1 MRSKSPVLMEN
12 IKDYAERYFLKN
24 FKSPTKAQIAQALNI
39 TPGTVTKYLKEM
51 KDMGMIEYDGYTV
64 HTENTHKYNSPMCSA
79 AILGSVSCGPLL
91 FENENIEGYIA
102 LPEAVFGKGDFYIL
116 KANGD
121 SMIDAGIDDGDWVII
136 KRQNYANEGD
146 IIVALVDGANTL
158 KYFFKD
164 KENNCARLHPAN
176 KNYGDIC
183 VQELNIQGVATQI
196 IKKI

>member
-39 TPGTVTKYLKEM
+39 TPGTVTKYLKDM

-102 LPEAVFGKGDFYIL
+102 LPEAVFGKGAEFDKHIQFCPCAYL
-116 KANGD
+116 PDNR
-121 SMIDAGIDDGDWVII
+121 SHQ
-136 KRQNYANEGD
+136 KRSKYAQCH
-146 IIVALVDGANTL
+146 
-158 KYFFKD
+158 
-164 KENNCARLHPAN
+164 CAEC
-176 KNYGDIC
+176 I
-183 VQELNIQGVATQI
+183 
-196 IKKI
+196 